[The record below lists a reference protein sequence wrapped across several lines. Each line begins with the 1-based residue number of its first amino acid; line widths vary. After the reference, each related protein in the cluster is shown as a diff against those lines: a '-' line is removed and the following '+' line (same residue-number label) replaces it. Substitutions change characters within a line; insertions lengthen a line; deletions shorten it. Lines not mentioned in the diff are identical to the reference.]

1 MNEFEIN
8 AEPRTDNGKAAI
20 RRLRRTGKCPAVV
33 YGAGKGPQPLTIDQN
48 ELNKHLQNEA
58 FHSHLLS
65 LKVGSKKQ
73 QVVLKAVQRHPV
85 TSQVTHLDLLRASAK
100 QKLHMSVPLH
110 FINEEDCPG
119 KKAGG
124 VINHLIVDVEII
136 CLPKDLPE
144 FIEVD
149 MEAMEINDTL
159 HLTDISLPEGIELT
173 VLSHGDAHDQDQP
186 VVNIAEPREIEEEE
200 EVVAEDEEAS
210 AEDADEAED
219 EGEGEE

>member
-8 AEPRTDNGKAAI
+8 AEARTDTGKADI

-33 YGAGKGPQPLTIDQN
+33 YGAGKEPQTLTIDQN

-58 FHSHLLS
+58 FHSHLLT
-65 LKVGSKKQ
+65 LKIGAKKQ

-85 TSQVTHLDLLRASAK
+85 TSQATHLDLLRASAK

-119 KKAGG
+119 RKAGG

-144 FIEVD
+144 FIEID
-149 MEAMEINDTL
+149 MAAMEMNDTL
-159 HLTDISLPEGIELT
+159 HLTDIPLPKGIELT
-173 VLSHGDAHDQDQP
+173 VLSHGGDIHDQDQP
-186 VVNIAEPREIEEEE
+186 VVNIAEPRVEEII
-200 EVVAEDEEAS
+200 EDEEA
-210 AEDADEAED
+210 EA
-219 EGEGEE
+219 GEGEEGEAGEEAADEE